1 MRKET
6 EALPLWK
13 TLLLV
18 LFFLICFGAIYYFF
32 GSAGVLMSIFVLL
45 GVSHIFNR

>member
-1 MRKET
+1 MEEET

-13 TLLLV
+13 TLL
-18 LFFLICFGAIYYFF
+18 FFLLFSIFVGAVYYFF